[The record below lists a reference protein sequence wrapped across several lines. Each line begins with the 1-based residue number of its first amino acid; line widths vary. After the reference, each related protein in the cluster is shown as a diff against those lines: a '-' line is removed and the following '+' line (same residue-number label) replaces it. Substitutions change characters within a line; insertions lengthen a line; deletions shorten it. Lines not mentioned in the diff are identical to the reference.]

1 MHWFLVFLFLL
12 VDAHAATT
20 LKDAFT
26 SARLNMENIRRADA
40 VIEQKEEREKRAR
53 AAMLPTIN
61 GVGTYTR
68 IEPPDA
74 AGASPFLL
82 TRQYSA
88 AIRLSQP
95 LLRGG
100 TFSGYQFAKEDVLLS
115 KFQKEV
121 TDLNL
126 YQLVISSYYSL
137 MVAQNDQKNLI
148 ELQKFSSERVK
159 ELRER
164 TSVGRSRRGE
174 LVQAEA
180 QLLTADSQ
188 FQQGSINLQRAEKT
202 FTFYTNLPPGEL
214 AAPTDLPKEIQPLQE
229 MVNRVRSRPD
239 IMATQQQVKLAESQ
253 VEISKGAH
261 YPSLDL
267 IGNYYLTRTGILA
280 TSDWDLG
287 LAVVIPLFQGG
298 GVQAAVRESVQMKNV
313 AVLDSSQTLRIAER
327 DLAVNYQNYVQIHEQ
342 LNTLKLALEK
352 AEEAY
357 KLNRRDYQ
365 YGQVTNLD
373 VLTSLNL
380 FIETKR
386 SYQNLYSLAHMA
398 HKNLEASIGVL
409 P

>member
-1 MHWFLVFLFLL
+1 
-12 VDAHAATT
+12 
-20 LKDAFT
+20 
-26 SARLNMENIRRADA
+26 
-40 VIEQKEEREKRAR
+40 
-53 AAMLPTIN
+53 
-61 GVGTYTR
+61 
-68 IEPPDA
+68 
-74 AGASPFLL
+74 
-82 TRQYSA
+82 
-88 AIRLSQP
+88 
-95 LLRGG
+95 
-100 TFSGYQFAKEDVLLS
+100 
-115 KFQKEV
+115 
-121 TDLNL
+121 
-126 YQLVISSYYSL
+126 
-137 MVAQNDQKNLI
+137 
-148 ELQKFSSERVK
+148 
-159 ELRER
+159 
-164 TSVGRSRRGE
+164 
-174 LVQAEA
+174 
-180 QLLTADSQ
+180 
-188 FQQGSINLQRAEKT
+188 
-202 FTFYTNLPPGEL
+202 
-214 AAPTDLPKEIQPLQE
+214 
-229 MVNRVRSRPD
+229 
-239 IMATQQQVKLAESQ
+239 MATQQQVKLAESQ